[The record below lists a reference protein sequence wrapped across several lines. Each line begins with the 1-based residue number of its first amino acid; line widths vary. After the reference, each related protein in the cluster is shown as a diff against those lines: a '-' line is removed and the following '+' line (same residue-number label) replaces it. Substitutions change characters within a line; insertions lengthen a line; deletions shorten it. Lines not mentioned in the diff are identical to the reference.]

1 MTGGEIRLLDAAALR
16 RVYREHVKAD
26 FPPAERKP
34 LAMIERQVRTG
45 QYDTLGLF
53 QGEELLAYAFLW
65 RDKEGHCALLDYL
78 AVCRGGRGQGTGS
91 AFLEQLKAHYGSFD
105 GLLVEAEAEDPQ
117 AGAEDNALRRRRID
131 FYRRC
136 GFRILDYR
144 ARLFGVTYS
153 MLASGTLTAADA
165 LAAHRRHYRLDEP
178 GFNPLRAMAEIPCSS
193 GSASSSS

>member
-16 RVYREHVKAD
+16 RVYRDHVKAD

-53 QGEELLAYAFLW
+53 RGETLLAYAFLW

-91 AFLEQLKAHYGSFD
+91 AFMEQLKAHYGGFD

-117 AGAEDNALRRRRID
+117 AGEEQNTLRRRRID

-136 GFRILDYR
+136 GFRMLDYK
-144 ARLFGVTYS
+144 ARLFGVTYA
-153 MLASGTLTAADA
+153 MLASGTLTDADA

-193 GSASSSS
+193 GSAPSSS

>member
-16 RVYREHVKAD
+16 RVYRDHVKAD
-26 FPPAERKP
+26 FPPA
-34 LAMIERQVRTG
+34 ERQVRTG

-53 QGEELLAYAFLW
+53 QGEDLLAYAFLW
-65 RDKEGHCALLDYL
+65 RDKEGRCALLDYL
-78 AVCRGGRGQGTGS
+78 AVCQGGRGQGTGS
-91 AFLEQLKAHYGSFD
+91 AFLEQLKAHYGGFD

-117 AGAEDNALRRRRID
+117 ARAEDNALRRRRID

-136 GFRILDYR
+136 GFRMLDYR

-165 LAAHRRHYRLDEP
+165 LAAHRRHYRLNEP

>member
-16 RVYREHVKAD
+16 RVYRDHVKAD

-34 LAMIERQVRTG
+34 LAMIEAQVRTG

-53 QGEELLAYAFLW
+53 RGEEMLAYAFLW
-65 RDKEGHCALLDYL
+65 RDKEGRCVLLDYL

-91 AFLEQLKAHYGSFD
+91 AFLEQLKDHYGGLD

-117 AGAEDNALRRRRID
+117 AGEEANALRRRRIG

-136 GFRILDYR
+136 GFRMLDYR

-153 MLASGTLTAADA
+153 MLASGTLTDADA
-165 LAAHRRHYRLDEP
+165 LAAHRRHYRLDQP
-178 GFNPLRAMAEIPCSS
+178 GFNPLRAMAEIPCSVDS
-193 GSASSSS
+193 

>member
-1 MTGGEIRLLDAAALR
+1 MTGGTIHLLDAAALR
-16 RVYREHVKAD
+16 RVYRDHVKAD

-34 LAMIERQVRTG
+34 LAMIERQVCTG

-53 QGEELLAYAFLW
+53 RGEEMLAYAFLW
-65 RDKEGHCALLDYL
+65 RDKEGHCVLLDYL

-91 AFLEQLKAHYGSFD
+91 AFLEQLKTHYGSFD

-136 GFRILDYR
+136 GFRLLDYK

-153 MLASGTLTAADA
+153 MLASGALTDADA

-178 GFNPLRAMAEIPCSS
+178 GFNLLRAMAEIPCSS

>member
-16 RVYREHVKAD
+16 RVYRDHVKAD

-53 QGEELLAYAFLW
+53 RGETLLAYAFLW

-91 AFLEQLKAHYGSFD
+91 AFVEQLKAHFRPMLEEKEAKLSEQYGQPVHIAPESDKDFMK
-105 GLLVEAEAEDPQ
+105 LAQQQLE
-117 AGAEDNALRRRRID
+117 ALRKQYSD
-131 FYRRC
+131 S
-136 GFRILDYR
+136 LDQ
-144 ARLFGVTYS
+144 AKAQLERL
-153 MLASGTLTAADA
+153 
-165 LAAHRRHYRLDEP
+165 
-178 GFNPLRAMAEIPCSS
+178 I
-193 GSASSSS
+193 

>member
-16 RVYREHVKAD
+16 RVYRDHVKAD

-34 LAMIERQVRTG
+34 LAMIEAQVRTG

-53 QGEELLAYAFLW
+53 RDEELLAYAFLW
-65 RDKEGHCALLDYL
+65 RDKEGRCVLLDYL

-91 AFLEQLKAHYGSFD
+91 AFLEQLKDHYGGFD
-105 GLLVEAEAEDPQ
+105 GLLVEAEAEDPK
-117 AGAEDNALRRRRID
+117 AGEEANALRRRRIG

-136 GFRILDYR
+136 GFRMLDYR

-153 MLASGTLTAADA
+153 MLASGTLTDADA
-165 LAAHRRHYRLDEP
+165 LAAHRRHYRLDQP
-178 GFNPLRAMAEIPCSS
+178 GFNPLRAMAEIPCSVDS
-193 GSASSSS
+193 

>member
-1 MTGGEIRLLDAAALR
+1 MTPELRPLTEPRLR
-16 RVYREHVKAD
+16 RLYREHVAED
-26 FPPAERKP
+26 FPPAERRP
-34 LAMIERQVRTG
+34 LSAILRLRRRG
-45 QYDTLGLF
+45 DYDTWGVFDGDALA
-53 QGEELLAYAFLW
+53 AYAFLW
-65 RDKEGHCALLDYL
+65 RGADCALLDYL

-91 AFLEQLKAHYGSFD
+91 AFVEQLKAHYGGFD

-117 AGAEDNALRRRRID
+117 AGEEQNALRRRRID

-136 GFRILDYR
+136 GFRMLDYK
-144 ARLFGVTYS
+144 ARLFGVTYA
-153 MLASGTLTAADA
+153 MLASGTLTTADA

>member
-16 RVYREHVKAD
+16 RVYRDHVKAD

-53 QGEELLAYAFLW
+53 RGEALLAYAFLW

-78 AVCRGGRGQGTGS
+78 AVCWGGRGQGTGS
-91 AFLEQLKAHYGSFD
+91 AFVEQLKAHYGGFD
-105 GLLVEAEAEDPQ
+105 GLLVEA
-117 AGAEDNALRRRRID
+117 RRRRID

-136 GFRILDYR
+136 GFRMLDYR

-153 MLASGTLTAADA
+153 MLASGALTDADA

-178 GFNPLRAMAEIPCSS
+178 GFNPLRAMAEIPCPTE
-193 GSASSSS
+193 

>member
-16 RVYREHVKAD
+16 RVYRDHVKAD

-53 QGEELLAYAFLW
+53 RGETLLAYAFLW

-91 AFLEQLKAHYGSFD
+91 AFVEQLKAHYGGFD

-117 AGAEDNALRRRRID
+117 AGEEQNALRRRRID

-136 GFRILDYR
+136 GFRMLDYK
-144 ARLFGVTYS
+144 ARLFGVTYA
-153 MLASGTLTAADA
+153 MLASGTLTDADA
-165 LAAHRRHYRLDEP
+165 LAAHQRHYRLDEP
-178 GFNPLRAMAEIPCSS
+178 GFNPLRAMAEIPCPTE
-193 GSASSSS
+193 

>member
-16 RVYREHVKAD
+16 RVYRDHVKAD

-53 QGEELLAYAFLW
+53 RGETLLAYAFLW

-91 AFLEQLKAHYGSFD
+91 AFMEQLKAHYGGFD

-117 AGAEDNALRRRRID
+117 AGEEQNTLRRRRID

-136 GFRILDYR
+136 GFRMLDYK
-144 ARLFGVTYS
+144 ARLFGVTYA
-153 MLASGTLTAADA
+153 MLASGTLTDADA

-178 GFNPLRAMAEIPCSS
+178 GFNPLRAMAEIPCPTE
-193 GSASSSS
+193 

>member
-16 RVYREHVKAD
+16 RVYRDHVKAD

-34 LAMIERQVRTG
+34 LAMIEAQVRTG

-53 QGEELLAYAFLW
+53 RGEELLAYAFLW
-65 RDKEGHCALLDYL
+65 RDKAGRCVLLDYL

-91 AFLEQLKAHYGSFD
+91 AFLEQLKDHYGGFD
-105 GLLVEAEAEDPQ
+105 GLLVEAEAEDPK
-117 AGAEDNALRRRRID
+117 AGEEANALRRRRIG

-136 GFRILDYR
+136 GFRMLDYR

-153 MLASGTLTAADA
+153 MLASGTLTDADA
-165 LAAHRRHYRLDEP
+165 LAAHRRHYRLDQP
-178 GFNPLRAMAEIPCSS
+178 GFNPLRAMAEIPCSVDS
-193 GSASSSS
+193 

>member
-16 RVYREHVKAD
+16 RVYRDHVKAD

-53 QGEELLAYAFLW
+53 RGETLLAYAFLW

-91 AFLEQLKAHYGSFD
+91 AFVEQLKAHYGGFD

-136 GFRILDYR
+136 GFRMLDYR

-178 GFNPLRAMAEIPCSS
+178 GFNPLRAMAEIPLIERP
-193 GSASSSS
+193 APDAE

>member
-1 MTGGEIRLLDAAALR
+1 MTGGTIHLLDAAALR
-16 RVYREHVKAD
+16 RVYRDHVKAD

-34 LAMIERQVRTG
+34 LAMIERQVCTG

-53 QGEELLAYAFLW
+53 RGEELLAYAFLW
-65 RDKEGHCALLDYL
+65 RDKEGHCVLLDYL

-91 AFLEQLKAHYGSFD
+91 AFLEQLKTHYGSFD

-136 GFRILDYR
+136 GFRLLDYK

-153 MLASGTLTAADA
+153 MLASGALTDADA

-178 GFNPLRAMAEIPCSS
+178 GFNLLRAMAEIPCSS
-193 GSASSSS
+193 GSASASS

>member
-1 MTGGEIRLLDAAALR
+1 MTGEEIRLLDAAALR
-16 RVYREHVKAD
+16 RVYRDHVKAD

-53 QGEELLAYAFLW
+53 RGETLLAYVFLW

-91 AFLEQLKAHYGSFD
+91 AFVEQLKAHYGGFD

-117 AGAEDNALRRRRID
+117 AGEEQNTLRRRRID

-136 GFRILDYR
+136 GFRMLDYK

-153 MLASGTLTAADA
+153 MLASGALTDADA

-178 GFNPLRAMAEIPCSS
+178 GFNPLRAMAEIPCPTE
-193 GSASSSS
+193 

>member
-16 RVYREHVKAD
+16 RVYRDYVKAD

-53 QGEELLAYAFLW
+53 RGEALLAYAFLW
-65 RDKEGHCALLDYL
+65 RDSVGRCALLDYL

-91 AFLEQLKAHYGSFD
+91 AFVEQLKAHYGGFD
-105 GLLVEAEAEDPQ
+105 GLLVEAEAEDPG
-117 AGAEDNALRRRRID
+117 AGEEQNALRRRRIG

-136 GFRILDYR
+136 GFRLLDYR
-144 ARLFGVTYS
+144 VRLFGVTYA
-153 MLASGTLTAADA
+153 MLASGTLAETAA

>member
-1 MTGGEIRLLDAAALR
+1 MTSGEIRLLDAAALR
-16 RVYREHVKAD
+16 RVYRDHVKAD

-34 LAMIERQVRTG
+34 LSMIERQVRTG

-65 RDKEGHCALLDYL
+65 RDSVGRCALLDYL

-91 AFLEQLKAHYGSFD
+91 AFLEQLKAHYGGFD

-117 AGAEDNALRRRRID
+117 AGEEQNALRRRRID

-136 GFRILDYR
+136 GFRMLDYR

-153 MLASGTLTAADA
+153 MLASGTLTEADA

>member
-16 RVYREHVKAD
+16 RVYRDHVKAD

-34 LAMIERQVRTG
+34 LAMIERKVSTG

-53 QGEELLAYAFLW
+53 RGETLLAYAFLW

-91 AFLEQLKAHYGSFD
+91 AFVEQLKAHYGGFD
-105 GLLVEAEAEDPQ
+105 GLLVEAEAEDHQ
-117 AGAEDNALRRRRID
+117 AGEEQNTLRRRRID

-136 GFRILDYR
+136 GFRMLDYK
-144 ARLFGVTYS
+144 ARLFGVTYA
-153 MLASGTLTAADA
+153 MLASGALTDADA

-178 GFNPLRAMAEIPCSS
+178 GFNPIRAMAEIPCPTE
-193 GSASSSS
+193 

>member
-53 QGEELLAYAFLW
+53 RGETLLAYAFLW

-91 AFLEQLKAHYGSFD
+91 AFVEQLKAHYGGFD
-105 GLLVEAEAEDPQ
+105 GLLVEAEAEDHQ
-117 AGAEDNALRRRRID
+117 AGEEQNTLRRRRID

-136 GFRILDYR
+136 GFRMLDYK
-144 ARLFGVTYS
+144 ARLFGVTYA
-153 MLASGTLTAADA
+153 MLASGALTDADA

-178 GFNPLRAMAEIPCSS
+178 GFNPIRAMAEIPCPTE
-193 GSASSSS
+193 

>member
-1 MTGGEIRLLDAAALR
+1 MTGGTIHLLDAAALR
-16 RVYREHVKAD
+16 RVYRDHVKAD

-34 LAMIERQVRTG
+34 LAMIERQVCTG

-53 QGEELLAYAFLW
+53 RGEELLAYAFLW
-65 RDKEGHCALLDYL
+65 RDKEGHCVLLDYL

-91 AFLEQLKAHYGSFD
+91 AFLEQLKTHYGSFD

-136 GFRILDYR
+136 GFRLLDYK

-153 MLASGTLTAADA
+153 MLASGALTDADA

-178 GFNPLRAMAEIPCSS
+178 GFNLLRAMAEIPCSS

>member
-16 RVYREHVKAD
+16 RVYRDHVKAD

-53 QGEELLAYAFLW
+53 RGETLLAYAFLW

-91 AFLEQLKAHYGSFD
+91 AFMEQLKAHYGGFD

-136 GFRILDYR
+136 GFRMLDYR

-178 GFNPLRAMAEIPCSS
+178 GFNPLRAMAEIPLIERP
-193 GSASSSS
+193 APDAE

>member
-91 AFLEQLKAHYGSFD
+91 AFLEQLKAHYGGFD

>member
-1 MTGGEIRLLDAAALR
+1 MTGGTIHLLDAAALR
-16 RVYREHVKAD
+16 RVYRDHVKAD

-53 QGEELLAYAFLW
+53 RGEELLAYAFLW
-65 RDKEGHCALLDYL
+65 RDKEGHCVLLDYL

-91 AFLEQLKAHYGSFD
+91 AFLEQLKTHYGGFD
-105 GLLVEAEAEDPQ
+105 GLLVEAEAEDPK
-117 AGAEDNALRRRRID
+117 AEEEDNALRRRRID

-136 GFRILDYR
+136 GFRLLDYK

-153 MLASGTLTAADA
+153 MLASGALTDADA

-178 GFNPLRAMAEIPCSS
+178 GFNPLRAMAEIPCSA

>member
-16 RVYREHVKAD
+16 RVYRDHVKAD

-53 QGEELLAYAFLW
+53 RGEALLAYAFLW

-91 AFLEQLKAHYGSFD
+91 AFMEQLKAHYGGFD

-117 AGAEDNALRRRRID
+117 AGEEQNTLRRRRID

-136 GFRILDYR
+136 GFRMLDYK
-144 ARLFGVTYS
+144 ARLFGVTYA
-153 MLASGTLTAADA
+153 MLASGTLTDADA

-178 GFNPLRAMAEIPCSS
+178 GFNPLRAMAEIPCPTE
-193 GSASSSS
+193 

>member
-1 MTGGEIRLLDAAALR
+1 MTGGAIHLLDAAALR
-16 RVYREHVKAD
+16 RVYRDHVKAD

-34 LAMIERQVRTG
+34 LAMIERQVCTG

-53 QGEELLAYAFLW
+53 RGEELLAYAFLW
-65 RDKEGHCALLDYL
+65 RDKEGHCVLLDYL

-91 AFLEQLKAHYGSFD
+91 AFLEQLKTHYGSFD

-136 GFRILDYR
+136 GFRLLDYK

-153 MLASGTLTAADA
+153 MLASGALTDADA

-178 GFNPLRAMAEIPCSS
+178 GFNLLRAMAEIPCSS

>member
-16 RVYREHVKAD
+16 RVYRDHVKAD

-53 QGEELLAYAFLW
+53 RGETLLAYAFLW

-91 AFLEQLKAHYGSFD
+91 AFMEQLKAHYGGFD
-105 GLLVEAEAEDPQ
+105 GLLVEAGAEDPQ
-117 AGAEDNALRRRRID
+117 AGEEQNTLRRRRID

-136 GFRILDYR
+136 GFRMLDYK
-144 ARLFGVTYS
+144 ARLFGVTYA
-153 MLASGTLTAADA
+153 MLASGALTDADA

-178 GFNPLRAMAEIPCSS
+178 GFNPLRAMAEIPCPTE
-193 GSASSSS
+193 

>member
-16 RVYREHVKAD
+16 RVYRDHVKAD

-34 LAMIERQVRTG
+34 LAMIEAQVRTG

-53 QGEELLAYAFLW
+53 RDEELLAYTFLW
-65 RDKEGHCALLDYL
+65 RDKAGRCVLLDYL

-91 AFLEQLKAHYGSFD
+91 AFLEQLKDHYGGFD
-105 GLLVEAEAEDPQ
+105 GLLVEAEAEDPK
-117 AGAEDNALRRRRID
+117 AGEEANALRRRRIG

-136 GFRILDYR
+136 GFRMLDYR

-153 MLASGTLTAADA
+153 MLASGTLTDADA

-193 GSASSSS
+193 GSAPSSS

>member
-16 RVYREHVKAD
+16 RVYRDHVKAD

-53 QGEELLAYAFLW
+53 RGETLLAYAFLW

-91 AFLEQLKAHYGSFD
+91 AFMEQLKAHYGGFD

-117 AGAEDNALRRRRID
+117 AGEEQNTLRRRRID

-136 GFRILDYR
+136 GFRMLDYK
-144 ARLFGVTYS
+144 ARLFGVTYA
-153 MLASGTLTAADA
+153 MLASGALTDADA
-165 LAAHRRHYRLDEP
+165 LAA
-178 GFNPLRAMAEIPCSS
+178 SS
-193 GSASSSS
+193 A

>member
-1 MTGGEIRLLDAAALR
+1 MTSGEIRLLDAAALR
-16 RVYREHVKAD
+16 RVYRDHVKAD

-34 LAMIERQVRTG
+34 LSMIERQVRTG

-65 RDKEGHCALLDYL
+65 RDSVGRCALLDYL

-91 AFLEQLKAHYGSFD
+91 AFLEQLKAHYGGFD

-117 AGAEDNALRRRRID
+117 AGEEQNALRRRRID

-136 GFRILDYR
+136 GFSLWDKQ
-144 ARLFGVTYS
+144 TYMQPS
-153 MLASGTLTAADA
+153 YAPGLPSIPLLLMAYGDM
-165 LAAHRRHYRLDEP
+165 DEEQDFERTVRQCTEQ
-178 GFNPLRAMAEIPCSS
+178 G
-193 GSASSSS
+193 

>member
-1 MTGGEIRLLDAAALR
+1 MTGGEIRLLDAAGLR
-16 RVYREHVKAD
+16 RVYRDHVKAD

-34 LAMIERQVRTG
+34 LAMMERQVRTG
-45 QYDTLGLF
+45 QYDPLGLF
-53 QGEELLAYAFLW
+53 RGGELLAYAFLW
-65 RDKEGHCALLDYL
+65 RDREGRCVLLDYL

-91 AFLEQLKAHYGSFD
+91 AFVEQLKAHYGSFD
-105 GLLVEAEAEDPQ
+105 GLLVEAEAEDPG
-117 AGAEDNALRRRRID
+117 AGEEQNALRRRRIG

-136 GFRILDYR
+136 GFRLLDYR
-144 ARLFGVTYS
+144 ARLFGVTYA
-153 MLASGTLTAADA
+153 MLASGTITEADA

>member
-16 RVYREHVKAD
+16 RVYRDHVKAD

-53 QGEELLAYAFLW
+53 RGEALLAYAFLW

-91 AFLEQLKAHYGSFD
+91 AFMEQLKAHYGGFD

-117 AGAEDNALRRRRID
+117 AGEEQNALRRRRID

-136 GFRILDYR
+136 GFRMLDYK
-144 ARLFGVTYS
+144 ARLFGVTYA
-153 MLASGTLTAADA
+153 MLASGTLTDADA
-165 LAAHRRHYRLDEP
+165 LATHRRHYRLDEP
-178 GFNPLRAMAEIPCSS
+178 GFNPLRAMAEIPCPTE
-193 GSASSSS
+193 

>member
-16 RVYREHVKAD
+16 RVYRDHVKAD

-53 QGEELLAYAFLW
+53 RGETLLAYAFLW

-78 AVCRGGRGQGTGS
+78 AVCRGGLGQGTGS
-91 AFLEQLKAHYGSFD
+91 AFVEQLKAHYGGFD

-117 AGAEDNALRRRRID
+117 AGEEQNALRRRRID

-136 GFRILDYR
+136 GFRMLDYK
-144 ARLFGVTYS
+144 ARLFGVTYA
-153 MLASGTLTAADA
+153 MLASGTLTDADA

-178 GFNPLRAMAEIPCSS
+178 GFNPLRAMAEIPCPTE
-193 GSASSSS
+193 

>member
-16 RVYREHVKAD
+16 RVYRDHVKAD

-34 LAMIERQVRTG
+34 LAMIERQVCTG

-53 QGEELLAYAFLW
+53 RGEELLAYAFLW
-65 RDKEGHCALLDYL
+65 RDKEGHCVLLDYL

-91 AFLEQLKAHYGSFD
+91 AFLEQLKTHYGSFD

-136 GFRILDYR
+136 GFRLLDYK

-153 MLASGTLTAADA
+153 MLASGALTDADA
-165 LAAHRRHYRLDEP
+165 LAAHRRHYRLDQP
-178 GFNPLRAMAEIPCSS
+178 GFNPLRAMAEIPCSVDS
-193 GSASSSS
+193 

>member
-34 LAMIERQVRTG
+34 LAMIEAQVRTG

-53 QGEELLAYAFLW
+53 RDEELLAYAFLW
-65 RDKEGHCALLDYL
+65 RDKEGRCVLLDYL

-91 AFLEQLKAHYGSFD
+91 AFLEQLKDHYGGFD
-105 GLLVEAEAEDPQ
+105 GLLVEAEAEDPK
-117 AGAEDNALRRRRID
+117 AAEEANTLRRRRIG

-136 GFRILDYR
+136 GFRMLDYR

-153 MLASGTLTAADA
+153 MLASGTLTDADA
-165 LAAHRRHYRLDEP
+165 LAAHRRHYRLDQP
-178 GFNPLRAMAEIPCSS
+178 GFNPLRAMAEIPCSVDS
-193 GSASSSS
+193 